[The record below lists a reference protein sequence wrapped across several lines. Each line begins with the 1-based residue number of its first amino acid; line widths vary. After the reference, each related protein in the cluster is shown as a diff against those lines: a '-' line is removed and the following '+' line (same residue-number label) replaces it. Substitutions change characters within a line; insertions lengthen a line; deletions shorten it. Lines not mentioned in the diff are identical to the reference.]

1 MTGSEAVA
9 RGRAACERQAWAEAF
24 RELTLAGREIVLEPE
39 DLDRLATA
47 ATWSVKRRSARRHAL
62 VPTRALS
69 KEVS

>member
-47 ATWSVKRRSARRHAL
+47 AYLVGEEAVSAEARARAHAKLCRKR
-62 VPTRALS
+62 
-69 KEVS
+69 